1 VRRAAVY
8 VLLPHELVLEFRGS
22 VVTELDDEHGG
33 GIEAAYE
40 AVTEWP
46 EGFHDSNGG
55 KLQALGRW
63 YTAACAAL
71 GAEVLFWTL
80 SIGDTL

>member
-1 VRRAAVY
+1 
-8 VLLPHELVLEFRGS
+8 VLEFRGS
-22 VVTELDDEHGG
+22 VLTELDDEHGE

-40 AVTEWP
+40 AVMEWL

-71 GAEVLFWTL
+71 GAEVLLWTL
-80 SIGDTL
+80 SITDTL